1 MAELKLSNT
10 NKAEVIYHDA
20 LSILNKGIETSIDC
34 EEAIKACLKLEKIA
48 SALRYA
54 AKSYSGLDS
63 SLRFK
68 AAEYAEKHKRFI
80 NLKEIR
86 DGVSSG
92 RRFIDGCGDVTL
104 TLANGSISRV
114 DGEAMTQ
121 SFLAKLPKEW
131 VKTKLELDTTG
142 IERLGVDE
150 KVLKKRGLVYERNPT
165 WSVADKGAS

>member
-54 AKSYSGLDS
+54 AKNYSELAS
-63 SLRFK
+63 ELKFK
-68 AAEYAEKHKRFI
+68 ATEYVEKHTRFI

-86 DGVSSG
+86 DGVFSG
-92 RRFIDGCGDVTL
+92 IRLVKGCGDVVLTL
-104 TLANGSISRV
+104 TKGSISRI

-121 SFLAKLPKEW
+121 SFLKKLPKEW

-150 KVLKKRGLVYERNPT
+150 KVLKKHGLVYKRNPT
-165 WSVADKGAS
+165 WSVANKGAS

>member
-1 MAELKLSNT
+1 MSNT

-34 EEAIKACLKLEKIA
+34 EEAIKACMKLEKIA

-68 AAEYAEKHKRFI
+68 AAEYAEKHTRFI

-92 RRFIDGCGDVTL
+92 CRFIDGCGDVVLTL
-104 TLANGSISRV
+104 TKGSISR
-114 DGEAMTQ
+114 DNGEAMTQ
-121 SFLAKLPKEW
+121 TFLAKLPKEW

-150 KVLKKRGLVYERNPT
+150 KVLKKHGLVYKRNPT
-165 WSVADKGAS
+165 WSVANKGAS